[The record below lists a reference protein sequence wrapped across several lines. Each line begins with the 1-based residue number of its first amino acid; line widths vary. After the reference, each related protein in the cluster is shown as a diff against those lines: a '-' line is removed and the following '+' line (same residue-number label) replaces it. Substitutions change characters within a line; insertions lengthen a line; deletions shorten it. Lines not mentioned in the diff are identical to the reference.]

1 MTEEKP
7 TVGDIVLLKSGSP
20 NMTLDYLN
28 GGVAIC
34 KWFNND
40 ILYEGKF
47 TITSLKKYIKP
58 MSQKKEPQIL
68 C

>member
-40 ILYEGKF
+40 IP
-47 TITSLKKYIKP
+47 IP
-58 MSQKKEPQIL
+58 APN
-68 C
+68 